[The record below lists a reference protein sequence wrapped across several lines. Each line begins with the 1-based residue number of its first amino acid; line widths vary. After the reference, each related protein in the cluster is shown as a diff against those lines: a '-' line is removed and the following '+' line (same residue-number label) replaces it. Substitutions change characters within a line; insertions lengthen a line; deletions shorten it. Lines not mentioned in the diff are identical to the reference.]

1 MELKKR
7 ALILVS
13 HGSKRTTW
21 LRPFE
26 AIREETDRELR
37 EELGTTVGLS
47 VLEGLGK
54 TLSEAV
60 HEAVE
65 AGASSIAV
73 FPLFLTASTHLAED
87 VPELVGQVREEFGPE
102 LSIELLTNE
111 PLHTRIWENTRRR
124 LDAHKTDS
132 STTWIV
138 APYYGSD
145 RYAAA
150 WTDLLETASDSVQH
164 WGFAG
169 FTAAPIGHIVGAS
182 PIPTR
187 DAVRAGL
194 TTARSVIVLPLL
206 LSAGIF
212 QHEKIPAALADLQ
225 SAERDRVLYTP
236 DGILPDPGIAE
247 WIVTETKKWLHP
259 ANGTTSS

>member
-1 MELKKR
+1 M
-7 ALILVS
+7 
-13 HGSKRTTW
+13 
-21 LRPFE
+21 
-26 AIREETDRELR
+26 
-37 EELGTTVGLS
+37 
-47 VLEGLGK
+47 
-54 TLSEAV
+54 
-60 HEAVE
+60 E

-150 WTDLLETASDSVQH
+150 WTDLLVTASDSVQH

-187 DAVRAGL
+187 DAVKADSRPPGRDCSSPAPQ
-194 TTARSVIVLPLL
+194 RRY
-206 LSAGIF
+206 LSAR
-212 QHEKIPAALADLQ
+212 EN
-225 SAERDRVLYTP
+225 
-236 DGILPDPGIAE
+236 PGGVGGSSISRKGSGPVHSR
-247 WIVTETKKWLHP
+247 WHP
-259 ANGTTSS
+259 AGPGNRGVDRHGDEEMAPSRQRDHQFINTSRVQRTFRWSSFPRRCSSRSRWPISG